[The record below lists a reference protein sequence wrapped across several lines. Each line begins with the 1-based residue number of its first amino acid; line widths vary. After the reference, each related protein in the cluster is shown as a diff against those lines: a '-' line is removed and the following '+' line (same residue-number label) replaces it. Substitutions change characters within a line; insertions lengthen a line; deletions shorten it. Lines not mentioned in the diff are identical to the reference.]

1 MINKPSAIETTRL
14 QDTGKCSDQANTS
27 QIQCS
32 TCNLRAGCL
41 PAELEGQA
49 LANFERHVRHLHRPV
64 KAGEVLV
71 HQGSS
76 VQSLFALRVGAL
88 KAVISSANGD
98 ENVVGFRFPGS
109 VIGLI
114 ESEQPHWRRSYIAVV
129 DSWVCHIPA
138 SAIQAENG
146 VRRQLIR
153 LMGARL
159 REKHNVH
166 LQLASNKGDRK
177 LLSFLI
183 QMSDNHRARGLSASR
198 FYLPMTYIDLASY
211 LGMRHESV
219 SRTLAQLQE
228 AGLIEKKGKL
238 IQIPDLAAIRRLAEE

>member
-1 MINKPSAIETTRL
+1 MPS
-14 QDTGKCSDQANTS
+14 QAPERIHNRP
-27 QIQCS
+27 IGHKIKCS
-32 TCNLRAGCL
+32 TCNFRTVCL
-41 PAELEGQA
+41 PADLEGEA
-49 LANFERHVRHLHRPV
+49 LTNFERHVWHLHRPV
-64 KAGEVLV
+64 KSGEVLV
-71 HQGSS
+71 HQGST

-88 KAVISSANGD
+88 KATITNVNGD

-114 ESEQPHWRRSYIAVV
+114 ESEQPHWRRSYVAIV

-146 VRRQLIR
+146 IQRQLIR

-159 REKHNVH
+159 REKHNEH
-166 LQLASNKGDRK
+166 LLLASNKGDRK

-183 QMSDNHRARGLSASR
+183 HMSDSHRVRGLSATR
-198 FYLPMTYIDLASY
+198 FYLPMSYIELASY

-219 SRTLAQLQE
+219 SRTLARLQE
-228 AGLIEKKGKL
+228 EGLIEKKGKL
-238 IQIPDLAAIRRLAEE
+238 IQIPDLAAIQRLVKE